1 MGALSFRLALPS
13 AESSRILTQKLLTD
27 KEERVYYVFTKRTS
41 LESMRVGYES
51 QTEFNIEWQ
60 TWTDGNGKHFSTF
73 CRKTRPETK
82 NRVSTLTFRTLCV
95 NITNTFS
102 ERRFMTFAWS
112 TDDGHAYVKD
122 GVTLCCL

>member
-13 AESSRILTQKLLTD
+13 AVSSSILRQKLLTD

-51 QTEFNIEWQ
+51 QTDRMANLNRWQ
-60 TWTDGNGKHFSTF
+60 RETF

-82 NRVSTLTFRTLCV
+82 NRVSTLAFRTLCV
-95 NITNTFS
+95 NITKTF
-102 ERRFMTFAWS
+102 
-112 TDDGHAYVKD
+112 
-122 GVTLCCL
+122 

>member
-13 AESSRILTQKLLTD
+13 AVSSSILRQKLLTD

-51 QTEFNIEWQ
+51 QTELNRWQ
-60 TWTDGNGKHFSTF
+60 RETF

-82 NRVSTLTFRTLCV
+82 NRVSTLAFRTLCV
-95 NITNTFS
+95 NITKTF
-102 ERRFMTFAWS
+102 
-112 TDDGHAYVKD
+112 
-122 GVTLCCL
+122 